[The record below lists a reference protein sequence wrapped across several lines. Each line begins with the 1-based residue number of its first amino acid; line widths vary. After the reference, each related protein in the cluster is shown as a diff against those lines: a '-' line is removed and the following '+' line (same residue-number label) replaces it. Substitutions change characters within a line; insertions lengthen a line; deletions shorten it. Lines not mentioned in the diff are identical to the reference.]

1 MYFFLNTLEMMTMNE
16 EHEIPALTF
25 CKSLILLGISPTE
38 FGGIATAI
46 MGLPLVWNINS
57 QICIQF
63 RSQWAVITS

>member
-1 MYFFLNTLEMMTMNE
+1 MTMNE

-46 MGLPLVWNINS
+46 MGLPLVWNINFTDMYT
-57 QICIQF
+57 ILI
-63 RSQWAVITS
+63 AVDSNY